1 MKNDFEH
8 YEKEFDDQVY
18 EDEFY
23 EENFEEEE
31 LANDEELGDNDTFDK
46 DDFDDD
52 FEERKVHVSYA
63 CEDCDYR
70 WEEVFIKKDE
80 FEDEDERETLCPMC
94 GSLHVDQI

>member
-23 EENFEEEE
+23 EENFDEEE
-31 LANDEELGDNDTFDK
+31 LSNEEELGDNDMLDSG
-46 DDFDDD
+46 DLDDD
-52 FEERKVHVSYA
+52 FGERKVHMSYA

-70 WEEVFIKKDE
+70 WEEVFVKTE
-80 FEDEDERETLCPMC
+80 AFEDEDEQEILCPMC
-94 GSLHVDQI
+94 GSLHVEQI